1 MGEWGWESWGK
12 NFLDAEYDTKM
23 RMRDKLTYVYIAQF
37 QPWETRKVKTFITSS
52 AIKQLFQLHRSYII
66 LQDFQKRWESKYM
79 YVMDPGLFDAEQ
91 LRIPTKH
98 LSRNLKHIRACNFTV
113 QFPTATEW

>member
-1 MGEWGWESWGK
+1 
-12 NFLDAEYDTKM
+12 
-23 RMRDKLTYVYIAQF
+23 
-37 QPWETRKVKTFITSS
+37 
-52 AIKQLFQLHRSYII
+52 
-66 LQDFQKRWESKYM
+66 M

-113 QFPTATEW
+113 QFPTATE